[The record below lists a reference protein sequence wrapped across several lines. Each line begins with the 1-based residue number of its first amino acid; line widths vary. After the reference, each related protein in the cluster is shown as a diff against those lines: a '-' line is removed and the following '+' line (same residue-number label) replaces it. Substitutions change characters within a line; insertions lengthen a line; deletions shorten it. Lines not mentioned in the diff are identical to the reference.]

1 MELIRSINS
10 PSLKKQDC
18 VATIGN
24 FDGVHL
30 GHRSVIK
37 QLIRNAKEM
46 SLPSVVVTFEPLPM
60 EFFSATTAP
69 ARLTEFREKIELLT
83 AMSVDKVVCLRF
95 NHSLASLSAQS
106 FVKDILANGLQ
117 VKRLIVGDDFRF
129 GANREGNVALLRE
142 LGPTYGFDLIP
153 AETYHYNNVRVSSSL
168 VRGFLAIGE
177 FERAQHY
184 LGRTYH
190 MDGKVIHGDKR
201 GKKLGFPTANLA
213 CHRLNCPLSGV
224 YVVRIHGLNGKI
236 HEGVANI
243 GTRPVFDGDRFLLET
258 FIFNFEQEIY
268 GRRIRVEFVKKLR
281 DELKFHSVEALCE
294 QMKKDVKKAKVF
306 LSKV

>member
-10 PSLKKQDC
+10 QLLIDQNC

-46 SLPSVVVTFEPLPM
+46 GLPSVVVTFEPLPM
-60 EFFSATTAP
+60 EFFSATSAP
-69 ARLTEFREKIELLT
+69 ARLTEFREKVELLS

-106 FVKDILANGLQ
+106 FVKDILVDGLK

-153 AETYHYNNVRVSSSL
+153 AETYLYENVRVSSSL

-184 LGRTYH
+184 LGRAYYIE
-190 MDGKVIHGDKR
+190 GKVIHGDKR

-224 YVVRIHGLNGKI
+224 YVVHILGLNGKI
-236 HEGVANI
+236 HAGVANM
-243 GTRPVFDGDRFLLET
+243 GTRPVFNGEKLLLET
-258 FIFNFEQEIY
+258 FVFDFEQEIY
-268 GRRIRVEFVKKLR
+268 GRRIRIEFVKKLR

-294 QMKKDVKKAKVF
+294 QIEKDVKKARAF
-306 LSKV
+306 LSKA

>member
-10 PSLKKQDC
+10 QLLIDQNC

-46 SLPSVVVTFEPLPM
+46 GLPSVVVTFEPLPM
-60 EFFSATTAP
+60 EFFSATSAP
-69 ARLTEFREKIELLT
+69 ARLTEFREKVELLS

-106 FVKDILANGLQ
+106 FVKDILVDGLK

-153 AETYHYNNVRVSSSL
+153 AETYLYENVRVSSSL

-184 LGRTYH
+184 LGRAYYIE
-190 MDGKVIHGDKR
+190 GKVIHGDKR

-224 YVVRIHGLNGKI
+224 YVVHIHGLNGKI
-236 HEGVANI
+236 HAGVANM
-243 GTRPVFDGDRFLLET
+243 GTRPVFNGEKLLLET
-258 FIFNFEQEIY
+258 FVFDFEQEIY
-268 GRRIRVEFVKKLR
+268 GRRIRIEFVKKLR

-294 QMKKDVKKAKVF
+294 QIEKDVKKARAF
-306 LSKV
+306 LSKA